1 MPAYAGRLTDEQIRR
16 VAGYI
21 VARRAVGTG

>member
-1 MPAYAGRLTDEQIRR
+1 MPAYAGRLPDEQIRS

-21 VARRAVGTG
+21 VARRAVGPS